1 MKSSDSINAFVG
13 PGQDFSLIIFKTSNE
28 PLGILGTNVSSAI
41 LVGLYKR
48 KSRYN
53 KLTTVDGLS
62 FTYLGIVFEAS
73 PFTS

>member
-28 PLGILGTNVSSAI
+28 PLGILGTKVSSAI

-48 KSRYN
+48 KSRYKRKVYAN
-53 KLTTVDGLS
+53 DWECPRQSRKYDS
-62 FTYLGIVFEAS
+62 CKHN
-73 PFTS
+73 